1 MFYLLFEAF
10 LVGLVTLLCGFIIKK
25 ILNYF
30 KLNNIYLLFLF
41 LGIFTHLFFE
51 YVGLNNYYCKYGNAC
66 KL

>member
-1 MFYLLFEAF
+1 MVYLLFEAF

-25 ILNYF
+25 LLSYF
-30 KLNNIYLLFLF
+30 KIDNIYIIFLI

-51 YVGLNNYYCKYGNAC
+51 YVGLNKVYCKYGNAC